1 MEDLLFH
8 KEEDIRKEAAELIGL
23 LISQYDE
30 EYRKELPKY
39 IDKENLQSSS
49 NKILENILDQILY
62 PDHKIAELPI
72 EWQYNIKTIIKSLF
86 HNSPREDYEKY
97 SKVMLKYYDNYST
110 IAPKGQF
117 YLAQTIK
124 YIPTKYLLNKDLD
137 RFHIYILNQLDSN
150 YLEIRLTTLD
160 IIDEIFEELQSNI
173 HFIQLL
179 EKWVLKN
186 IIASPYPAE
195 NYLKYKIALKLNLE
209 KHILQVLKNNYKKR

>member
-1 MEDLLFH
+1 
-8 KEEDIRKEAAELIGL
+8 
-23 LISQYDE
+23 
-30 EYRKELPKY
+30 
-39 IDKENLQSSS
+39 
-49 NKILENILDQILY
+49 
-62 PDHKIAELPI
+62 
-72 EWQYNIKTIIKSLF
+72 
-86 HNSPREDYEKY
+86 
-97 SKVMLKYYDNYST
+97 MLKYYDNYST

>member
-86 HNSPREDYEKY
+86 HNSP
-97 SKVMLKYYDNYST
+97 
-110 IAPKGQF
+110 
-117 YLAQTIK
+117 
-124 YIPTKYLLNKDLD
+124 
-137 RFHIYILNQLDSN
+137 
-150 YLEIRLTTLD
+150 
-160 IIDEIFEELQSNI
+160 
-173 HFIQLL
+173 
-179 EKWVLKN
+179 
-186 IIASPYPAE
+186 
-195 NYLKYKIALKLNLE
+195 
-209 KHILQVLKNNYKKR
+209 

>member
-1 MEDLLFH
+1 
-8 KEEDIRKEAAELIGL
+8 
-23 LISQYDE
+23 
-30 EYRKELPKY
+30 
-39 IDKENLQSSS
+39 
-49 NKILENILDQILY
+49 
-62 PDHKIAELPI
+62 
-72 EWQYNIKTIIKSLF
+72 
-86 HNSPREDYEKY
+86 
-97 SKVMLKYYDNYST
+97 MLKYYDNYST

-179 EKWVLKN
+179 EKWVLK
-186 IIASPYPAE
+186 
-195 NYLKYKIALKLNLE
+195 KI
-209 KHILQVLKNNYKKR
+209 